1 METMTKNRTCNS
13 PGQDEMYMAY
23 INQIKKIPLL
33 TFNEELELSRRIQKG
48 DSRARQKLIEAN
60 LRLVVRIARSYTS
73 RDISFMDLIQEG
85 NIGLIRAVEK
95 FDYQRELR
103 FSTYAAWWIRQSISR
118 YLTDKKRFIRLPH
131 RKEEMLGNIKKASV
145 TLRQLHMRKP
155 NTEEIAA
162 EIGAAKD
169 EVEDILRIS
178 HDTLSLDCTG
188 ENDEAAGIMDF
199 LGDNSY
205 CPERTFFRISSREA
219 AMNMLENL
227 KDREKYVI
235 IFRYQLRGGKRYT
248 LKNISDKMG
257 LSTEAVRQ
265 IEFRALRKLRRH
277 ANDLQEHIA
286 AM

>member
-1 METMTKNRTCNS
+1 METTKKKQINSS
-13 PGQDEMYMAY
+13 PGQDDMFMAY
-23 INQIKKIPLL
+23 INQIKKVSLL
-33 TFNEELELSRRIQKG
+33 TFDEELELSRRIQKG
-48 DSRARQKLIEAN
+48 DSRARERLIEAN
-60 LRLVVRIARSYTS
+60 LRLVVRIARSYSS
-73 RDISFMDLIQEG
+73 REISFMDLIQEG

-95 FDYQRELR
+95 YDYRRELR

-118 YLTDKKRFIRLPH
+118 YLSDRKRLIRLPH
-131 RKEEMLGNIKKASV
+131 RKEEMLGNIKKAHN
-145 TLRQLHMRKP
+145 TLRQLYMRKP

-162 EIGAAKD
+162 EIGAARD
-169 EVEDILRIS
+169 EVEDILKIS

-188 ENDEAAGIMDF
+188 ENDDAAGIMDF

-205 CPERTFFRISSREA
+205 CPERTFFRTNYREA
-219 AMNMLENL
+219 AMNMLDNL

-235 IFRYQLRGGKRYT
+235 IFRYQLKGGKRYT

-265 IEFRALRKLRRH
+265 IEFRALRKLRHH
-277 ANDLQEHIA
+277 ANDLQEYIA